1 MQRSGQRNAR
11 FDARP
16 RRGVIQIRASD
27 YSPGGLSVVCFCRPA
42 RSYGDADGE
51 GEASAS
57 AFFLVVAF
65 LGDAAGEGEAS
76 AVAAFELVLPD
87 ACTVSDF
94 SFFAIA
100 VADSFGLARLGVG
113 SANVDRGDDPVPE
126 PPRSISTELS

>member
-42 RSYGDADGE
+42 R
-51 GEASAS
+51 
-57 AFFLVVAF
+57 F

-94 SFFAIA
+94 SFFGIA